1 MSDDNTHGRDARV
14 TTDVPR
20 SRGQLTGSQRSGG
33 LPQAPIPRP
42 SRRRFWS
49 AQARCAPYVFLL
61 PFVLAFVFFML
72 YPLARSLVM
81 SFEKMAGGTRE
92 ARYVGLANYI
102 FLLRDPLFWLACF
115 NTALYAVLL
124 LPIELAASL
133 GLALILNSRAVRFR
147 NFFRFAFFSTYLVG
161 QVFLAV
167 LAYLMLS
174 PRQGLVNRFI
184 GAILPWVGTE
194 MNWRGNPRL
203 AMPAVVL
210 ATLWVTVGYAMIY
223 WLAALQAVDPR
234 LYEAAAIDG
243 AGPWMRF
250 RHVTLPGIRPVA
262 IFLILVG
269 TIASLQ
275 LFELPY
281 VFFQGPGPSYMGMT
295 IVEYL
300 YGYGIQVGDLGFAAA
315 VGWVLMAMILIVAL
329 LQIKATGAMREA

>member
-1 MSDDNTHGRDARV
+1 MPGKVRGTGVGCQMTIRTGGTPVSRLTFLVRAVSSPAASAVVDCLKHQSLARRAV
-14 TTDVPR
+14 A
-20 SRGQLTGSQRSGG
+20 SG
-33 LPQAPIPRP
+33 PPRP
-42 SRRRFWS
+42 V
-49 AQARCAPYVFLL
+49 ARPMSSL

-269 TIASLQ
+269 TIASL
-275 LFELPY
+275 
-281 VFFQGPGPSYMGMT
+281 
-295 IVEYL
+295 
-300 YGYGIQVGDLGFAAA
+300 
-315 VGWVLMAMILIVAL
+315 
-329 LQIKATGAMREA
+329 